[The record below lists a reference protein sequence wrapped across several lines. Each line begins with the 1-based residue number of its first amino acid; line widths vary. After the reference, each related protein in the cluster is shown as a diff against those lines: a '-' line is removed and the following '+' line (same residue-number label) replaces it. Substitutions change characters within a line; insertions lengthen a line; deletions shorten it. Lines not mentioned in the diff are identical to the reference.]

1 MKRAI
6 VAVLAALG
14 GLVILGFL
22 FIFALS
28 WAVLAPTP
36 LPSSVVLELDL
47 EEGIIEG
54 APSDPFTL
62 ALQRS
67 RLQTV
72 RVVETLERAADDD
85 RVVGLLVRGGQA
97 PGGWATTQE
106 LRDAV
111 IHFRESGKPAV
122 LFAQTFGEFAP
133 GQAGYYFAT
142 AFDEILLQPSGDV
155 GLLPLTLEAPFFRG
169 ALDRLDVEP
178 RFDRRWEYKD
188 ATEIFTREG
197 FSDPSREASQALLE
211 SLLESMVE
219 GIAQGRSLPA
229 DSVRALVAAGPF
241 MARDALEAGLVD
253 RLAYLDDAREQL
265 LEAGGDRTE
274 RLAFARYSERDGRV
288 WNRGPRVALIYGSG
302 TIVQGRSGFDPFTG
316 GSSFA
321 ASTVAGHLRAAI
333 EDETVRAILF
343 RVDSPGGS
351 YVASDVVRRELIRA
365 REKGKPVVVSMGN
378 TAASGG
384 YLVSTDAARIVAH
397 PATLTGSIGVLAGKF
412 VTGDL
417 AERLGITWDR
427 IEAGGESTFFSGFED
442 FSEREWER
450 FQEYLDRVYDEFVG
464 MVADG
469 RGMDR
474 AQVDQVARGRVWTGR
489 DALEVGLVDDLG
501 GFRTALAAVR
511 EELEL
516 EPDVRLNVTTFPAE
530 RTLFQLLME
539 DGFQVTA
546 ATVLAGRAA
555 EGPWVEALRPLL
567 RQAEA
572 LGVLGGAAH
581 PVRMP
586 PLEIP
591 AR

>member
-47 EEGIIEG
+47 EEGIMDSS
-54 APSDPFTL
+54 PSDPFTL

-67 RLQTV
+67 RLKTV
-72 RVVETLERAADDD
+72 RVVEALERAADDD
-85 RVVGLLVRGGQA
+85 RVVGLLVRGGPA

-111 IHFRESGKPAV
+111 IRFRESGKPAV

-169 ALDRLDVEP
+169 ALERLDVEP

-188 ATEIFTREG
+188 ATEIFTRDG

-211 SLLESMVE
+211 SLFESMVE
-219 GIAQGRSLPA
+219 GIAEGRSLSP
-229 DSVRALVAAGPF
+229 DSVRTLVAAGPF

-253 RLAYLDDAREQL
+253 DLVFLDEAREKL
-265 LEAGGDRTE
+265 REAGGERTE
-274 RLAFARYSERDGRV
+274 RLAFARYADRDGRV
-288 WNRGPRVALIYGSG
+288 WTRGPRVALIYGSG
-302 TIVQGRSGFDPFTG
+302 TIIQGRAGFDPFTG
-316 GSSFA
+316 GGSFA
-321 ASTVAGHLRAAI
+321 ASTVAAHLREAVD
-333 EDETVRAILF
+333 DESVRAILF

-351 YVASDVVRRELIRA
+351 YVASDVVRRELVRA
-365 REKGKPVVVSMGN
+365 RERGKPVVVSMGN

-442 FSEREWER
+442 FSEAEWER

-464 MVADG
+464 MVAEG

-501 GFRTALAAVR
+501 GFQTALAAIR

-516 EPDVRLNVTTFPAE
+516 EPDARLNVTLFPGE
-530 RTLFQLLME
+530 RSLLQLFME
-539 DGFQVTA
+539 DGFRVTA
-546 ATVLAGRAA
+546 ATVLAGQANN
-555 EGPWVEALRPLL
+555 GPLVEALQPVL
-567 RQAEA
+567 RHAET
-572 LGVLGGAAH
+572 LGLLGGGEQ

-586 PLEIP
+586 PMEIP

>member
-1 MKRAI
+1 VKRAI
-6 VAVLAALG
+6 VAILAALG

-36 LPSSVVLELDL
+36 LPGSVVLELDM
-47 EEGIIEG
+47 EEGIVEG
-54 APSDPFTL
+54 SPSDPFTL

-72 RVVETLERAADDD
+72 RVVEALERAADDD

-111 IHFRESGKPAV
+111 IRFRESGKPAV
-122 LFAQTFGEFAP
+122 LFAQTFGEFSP

-142 AFDEILLQPSGDV
+142 AFDEIVLQPSGDV

-197 FSDPSREASQALLE
+197 FSDSSREASQALLN
-211 SLLESMVE
+211 SLLASMVE
-219 GIAQGRSLPA
+219 GIADGRSLPA
-229 DSVRALVAAGPF
+229 DSVRTLVAAGPF
-241 MARDALEAGLVD
+241 MAQEALDAGLVD

-265 LEAGGDRTE
+265 REAGGDRTE
-274 RLAFARYSERDGRV
+274 RLAFARYAERDGRV
-288 WNRGPRVALIYGSG
+288 WNRGTRVALVYGSG
-302 TIVQGRSGFDPFTG
+302 TIVQGRAGFDPFTG
-316 GSSFA
+316 GTSFA
-321 ASTVAGHLRAAI
+321 ASTVAGHLREAI
-333 EDETVRAILF
+333 DDESVRAILF

-351 YVASDVVRRELIRA
+351 YVASDVVRRELVRA
-365 REKGKPVVVSMGN
+365 REQGKPVVVSMGN

-417 AERLGITWDR
+417 AERLGISWDR

-442 FSEREWER
+442 FSDEEWER
-450 FQEYLDRVYDEFVG
+450 FQTYLDRVYEDFVG
-464 MVADG
+464 MVAEG

-474 AQVDQVARGRVWTGR
+474 GQVHEVARGRVWTGR

-501 GFRTALAAVR
+501 GFPVALAAIR

-516 EPDVRLNVTTFPAE
+516 EPDARLNVTLFPAE
-530 RTLFQLLME
+530 RSLFQLLME

-546 ATVLAGRAA
+546 ASILAGTMT
-555 EGPWVEALRPLL
+555 EGAWGQALRPLL
-567 RQAEA
+567 RHVEA
-572 LGVLGGAAH
+572 LSLLGGPVH

-586 PLEIP
+586 PMEVP